1 MRKTDGRKLSHES
14 LEEIRIRAVRQVE
27 AGESPEA
34 VVKALGFA
42 RTTIYD
48 WIALYREGG
57 DDALR
62 AKPVPG
68 RPPKLN
74 GRQLQWLVRTIAD
87 KNPLQFK
94 FEYALWTREMVREL
108 IREKW
113 GIKLSGVSVGRLLH
127 KLGFS
132 PQRPLHRAY
141 EQDPI
146 AVARWRRKD
155 FPKIQKMAK
164 AHGAEIFFGDEAGV
178 RSDYHAGTTWGAK
191 GVTPVVPATGARV
204 SVNLVSAIS
213 AQGSLRFMLVPGR
226 MTAVKFIGFL
236 KRLLHGAKR
245 PIFLILDSH
254 SIHRSAAVKAFVK
267 GTSGMLRLFF
277 LPPYAPEL
285 NPDELVWNDLK
296 ANSIGRRSLRT
307 GKDIKAAVLRHM
319 RSLQR
324 KPAKVRS
331 FFREGHVAYAA

>member
-1 MRKTDGRKLSHES
+1 MRRTDGRKLSHEA

-27 AGESPEA
+27 AGESPE
-34 VVKALGFA
+34 VVIKALGFS
-42 RTTIYD
+42 RTCIYN
-48 WIALYREGG
+48 WIAQYREGG
-57 DDALR
+57 DAALR

-68 RPPKLN
+68 RPPKLD
-74 GRQLQWLVRTIAD
+74 GRQLQWLCRTIAD

-108 IREKW
+108 IREKF
-113 GIKLSGVSVGRLLH
+113 GVRLSGVSVGRLLH

-146 AVARWRRKD
+146 AVERWRRRD
-155 FPKIQKMAK
+155 FPKIRALAK
-164 AHGAEIFFGDEAGV
+164 AQGAEIFFGDEAGM

-191 GVTPVVPATGARV
+191 GVTPVVTATGARV
-204 SVNLVSAIS
+204 SVNLVSAVS

-226 MTAVKFIGFL
+226 MNAAKFIVFL
-236 KRLLHGAKR
+236 KRLLHGATR
-245 PIFLILDSH
+245 PIFLVLDSH
-254 SIHRSAAVKAFVK
+254 SIHRSAAVRSFVK
-267 GTSGMLRLFF
+267 ATAGMLRLFF

-296 ANSIGRRSLRT
+296 ANSVGRRALRT
-307 GKDIKAAVLRHM
+307 GKELKAAVLRHM

-324 KPAKVRS
+324 KPSKVRS
-331 FFREGHVAYAA
+331 FFREEHVAYAA

>member
-1 MRKTDGRKLSHES
+1 MRKADGRKLGRAT
-14 LEEIRIRAVRQVE
+14 LEEIRIRAVRRVE
-27 AGESPEA
+27 AGESPET
-34 VVKALGFA
+34 VIRALGFT
-42 RTTIYD
+42 RPRIYE

-57 DDALR
+57 EDALR
-62 AKPVPG
+62 AKPAPG
-68 RPPKLN
+68 RPPKLD
-74 GRQLQWLVRTIAD
+74 GRQLQWLCRTIAD

-113 GIKLSGVSVGRLLH
+113 GVKLSGVSVGRLLQ

-141 EQDPI
+141 EQDPV
-146 AVARWRRKD
+146 AVDRWRRTD
-155 FPKIQKMAK
+155 FPKIRSLAK
-164 AHGAEIFFGDEAGV
+164 AQGAEIFFGDEAGM

-213 AQGSLRFMLVPGR
+213 ARGSMRFMLVPGR
-226 MTAVKFIGFL
+226 MNAAKFIVFL
-236 KRLLHGAKR
+236 KRLIHGATR
-245 PIFLILDSH
+245 PVFLILDSH
-254 SIHRSAAVKAFVK
+254 SIHRSARVRDFVKA
-267 GTSGMLRLFF
+267 TRGMLRLFF

-296 ANSIGRRSLRT
+296 ANSVGRRSLRT
-307 GKDIKAAVLRHM
+307 GKEIKTAVISHM

-324 KPAKVRS
+324 RPARIRS
-331 FFREGHVAYAA
+331 FFREEHVAYAA